1 MCQYYYNRTRQHI
14 LDVEYFYRN
23 LLRDAGLSYTS
34 ISHDFDK
41 FNKEYINPYILI
53 QWKYY
58 CNQRFINFEIPEM
71 YKDICNRIT
80 EKHISLSDH
89 HPEFWD
95 DDKTNLVNNE
105 NRDEISRV
113 INATK
118 MSTKKL
124 IEMFAD
130 WTAVSIDRGTSV
142 RDWMDKNI
150 NKRWLFTKDQVQVLE
165 FCFNSMKRF
174 PKFK

>member
-1 MCQYYYNRTRQHI
+1 
-14 LDVEYFYRN
+14 VK
-23 LLRDAGLSYTS
+23 TS
-34 ISHDFDK
+34 VK
-41 FNKEYINPYILI
+41 V
-53 QWKYY
+53 
-58 CNQRFINFEIPEM
+58 
-71 YKDICNRIT
+71 
-80 EKHISLSDH
+80 
-89 HPEFWD
+89 
-95 DDKTNLVNNE
+95 VNE
-105 NRDEISRV
+105 PKKQ
-113 INATK
+113 T
-118 MSTKKL
+118 KL